1 MLKLYS
7 LKVLLKFDQKYGF
20 IAERSTAVVARC
32 LGNLV
37 DSLASFGTNLTGGAE
52 TDKVGLSIVSKV

>member
-1 MLKLYS
+1 MANGKKVLKLCS
-7 LKVLLKFDQKYGF
+7 LKVLLKFVQKYGF

-37 DSLASFGTNLTGGAE
+37 DSFASFVTNLAGGAE
-52 TDKVGLSIVSKV
+52 TVL